1 MEALQEPSAFVVSQ
15 PKLEPPLEAEMA
27 VRADQIPMSTR
38 VTQGPM
44 LPGHPCSGGFPHR
57 PRPGRTLMT
66 IIMPSMPTVA
76 PMSCPGCPSCASPAA
91 WPPDFAK
98 EKLDSPPM
106 ASVDEQ
112 HEWCPLS

>member
-76 PMSCPGCPSCASPAA
+76 PMLPRVPKLRIPCCLAPRFCERKAGLAA
-91 WPPDFAK
+91 DGVRGRA
-98 EKLDSPPM
+98 
-106 ASVDEQ
+106 A
-112 HEWCPLS
+112 